1 MVEKLQEQIYV
12 IPLIETRKVPRWQSG
27 PRAVTEI
34 RDYLAHHM
42 KSNDIKI
49 AQSLNEK
56 IWERGTEK
64 PPSRIRVRAMKF
76 EDGQV
81 QADLA

>member
-12 IPLIETRKVPRWQSG
+12 IPLIETRKVPRWQRG

-49 AQSLNEK
+49 AQGLNEK

-64 PPSRIRVRAMKF
+64 PPARIRVRAMKF